1 MTFDLFQSASFRKHP
16 IKFLCAKLLMRL
28 HISKFFLINRKNY
41 FLKFYPS
48 SYSRALWIE
57 PDFRLDQELFYLK
70 YLKKGNIVIDIGAN
84 IGTITITSAIQI
96 GTKGTVYSVE
106 AHPKIFEYLK
116 GNVKQNNLTNVQL
129 FNYAVGNKTESV
141 LFSNLASDGQNK
153 IIDENKVNGTRVSL
167 TKIDDLDIEESDIDL
182 LKIDVEGY
190 EKFAFLG
197 SNNMLK
203 KTLCVLFEAV
213 PRHYE
218 NYGYTFTDIYKILN
232 SHNFKI
238 YRFSE
243 DQKISLISH
252 DYIPQ
257 NEDLLAIKN
266 LDDFINRTGFEIKN

>member
-28 HISKFFLINRKNY
+28 HISNFFLIDRKNY

-57 PDFRLDQELFYLK
+57 PDFRLDQELFYLQ

-96 GTKGTVYSVE
+96 GNRGTVYSVE
-106 AHPKIFEYLK
+106 AHPKIFEYLE
-116 GNVKQNNLTNVQL
+116 GNVKQNDLTNVQL
-129 FNYAVGNKTESV
+129 FNYAVGNKTGSV
-141 LFSNLASDGQNK
+141 FFSNLASDGQNK
-153 IIDENKVNGTRVSL
+153 IIDADKGTRVSL
-167 TKIDDLDIEESDIDL
+167 TKIDDLNIKESNIDL

-197 SNNMLK
+197 SDNILK
-203 KTLCVLFEAV
+203 NTLCVFFEAV
-213 PRHYE
+213 PRHYQ
-218 NYGYTFTDIYKILN
+218 NYGYAFTEIYDILN
-232 SHNFKI
+232 SYNFKLF
-238 YRFSE
+238 RFLE
-243 DQKISLISH
+243 GKKISLITS

-257 NEDLLAIKN
+257 DEDLLAIKN
-266 LDDFINRTGFEIKN
+266 LNDFLSRTGFEIID